1 MLPAVLVPKHRGE
14 TALDAGRTRMISFA
28 MSKVA
33 LGLVI
38 SLLLVRLAV
47 VYGTTSSI
55 MLIAG
60 IAIALFASAIFQT
73 LTK

>member
-1 MLPAVLVPKHRGE
+1 
-14 TALDAGRTRMISFA
+14 MISFA

>member
-1 MLPAVLVPKHRGE
+1 VFVPKHRGE
-14 TALDAGRTRMISFA
+14 TALKAGRTLMISFA

-55 MLIAG
+55 MLIAAV
-60 IAIALFASAIFQT
+60 AIALFAASIFQT

>member
-55 MLIAG
+55 MLIAAV
-60 IAIALFASAIFQT
+60 AIALFATAVFQT

>member
-1 MLPAVLVPKHRGE
+1 MLPALLVPKQRGE

-47 VYGTTSSI
+47 VYGATSSI
-55 MLIAG
+55 MLIAAA
-60 IAIALFASAIFQT
+60 AIALFATAVFQT